1 MPSSRACSNC
11 AACRNITFQH
21 SFVQNF
27 TGHES
32 RPKCTSYPTKS
43 AVEHCSFSQS
53 VSVTKSYATKT
64 PQPSEIQEKMV
75 VNSSSYHSKRA
86 LGKNRRNVFSL
97 EDEKFGKAPL
107 SSPCAKNPPCHRQT
121 VANTANTTKRIN
133 RTNEPKVT
141 YNSESANLR
150 RISEKYL
157 CGDKSF
163 GEGSSI
169 SSSTINNVEKG
180 YQTTP
185 ALIHNAIN
193 SCDKRAEFNTRPYCT
208 IKRKRF
214 AEQDLGSFT
223 KSKRQRKQSY
233 PEIQETRPMNATIE
247 LSDVWKKFL
256 DRSLP
261 VRSNETGSKISI
273 QHMNWI
279 RHMAGVTSK
288 ELGSQAK
295 IRNDGG
301 KPVQLTNEEFEAAKP
316 IPRPMIKNGSK
327 RSLSGGSYALD
338 YHFFPKVVD
347 VLSSEVDTATSGLL
361 PN

>member
-11 AACRNITFQH
+11 AACWNITLPH
-21 SFVQNF
+21 SSVQNF
-27 TGHES
+27 TGTPQES

-43 AVEHCSFSQS
+43 SVEHCSFSQS
-53 VSVTKSYATKT
+53 VSVTKSYAPKT
-64 PQPSEIQEKMV
+64 PQSSEIQAKMV

-86 LGKNRRNVFSL
+86 VGKNRRNVCGL
-97 EDEKFGKAPL
+97 EDEKFGKAP
-107 SSPCAKNPPCHRQT
+107 SSSRRAENLPCHRQI
-121 VANTANTTKRIN
+121 VANTPNAIKRIN
-133 RTNEPKVT
+133 PKVT

-169 SSSTINNVEKG
+169 FSSTINDVEKG

-185 ALIHNAIN
+185 ALSNNPIN

-208 IKRKRF
+208 IKRRRF
-214 AEQDLGSFT
+214 AEQDLSSFT
-223 KSKRQRKQSY
+223 KRNKWQRKQSY

-247 LSDVWKKFL
+247 LSEVWKKFL

-261 VRSNETGSKISI
+261 VRSNETGSKIPI
-273 QHMNWI
+273 QRVNWI
-279 RHMAGVTSK
+279 RHMTGVTSK

-295 IRNDGG
+295 LRNDGC
-301 KPVQLTNEEFEAAKP
+301 KPVLLTNEEFEAAKP
-316 IPRPMIKNGSK
+316 ITRPMIKNGGK

-338 YHFFPKVVD
+338 YDYLPKVVD
-347 VLSSEVDTATSGLL
+347 VLSSERDTATSGLL